1 MVVKM
6 ERSALSTSLL
16 VLFVL
21 FTIQFFLGMAQN
33 LLIMIPMTTF
43 PQDNTAYTNAL
54 SYIVSGGD
62 LALTSHFFVDIAI
75 IAVGIVNLALVI
87 HKSNVY
93 RTLSI
98 VSLIGVIFA
107 FVSGLRFAAVN
118 FSQDPISFQ
127 MATGFIIAF
136 ILYFVM
142 AMLMYRDTATQKL

>member
-1 MVVKM
+1 M

-54 SYIVSGGD
+54 NYIVSGGD

-93 RTLSI
+93 RVLSI
-98 VSLIGVIFA
+98 VSFIGVLFA
-107 FVSGLRFAAVN
+107 FVKRSAFCSVKFQSRPDL
-118 FSQDPISFQ
+118 FSDGNRIHISVYPVFCDGH
-127 MATGFIIAF
+127 AD
-136 ILYFVM
+136 VP
-142 AMLMYRDTATQKL
+142 

>member
-54 SYIVSGGD
+54 NYIVSGGD

-75 IAVGIVNLALVI
+75 IAVGIFNLALVI

-93 RTLSI
+93 KALSI
-98 VSLIGVIFA
+98 VSFIGVLFA

-142 AMLMYRDTATQKL
+142 AMLMYRDAAIQKR